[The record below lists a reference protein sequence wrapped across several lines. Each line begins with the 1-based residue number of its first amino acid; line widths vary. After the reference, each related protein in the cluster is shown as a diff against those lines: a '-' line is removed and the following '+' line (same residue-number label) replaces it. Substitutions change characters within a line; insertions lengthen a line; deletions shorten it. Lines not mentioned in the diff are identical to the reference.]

1 MNAKIETSVDWLNFT
16 VKGIEN
22 PNWVIEEYLRLDPAL
37 FEASYGRYGYM
48 KGIAFHNI
56 LVLFEPYDPDRTKD
70 MGILVTMSGEGCRGF
85 EAMTT
90 YPRKVSAFQQLLSKL
105 YEDPDCNISRLDV
118 ACDDR
123 VGLLDMNEIFERVK
137 SRQVNTRM
145 TKFRFV
151 GDMSSKNR
159 EGMTIYFGS
168 ASSDFRIRIY
178 DKAYEQGVE
187 GHWIR
192 VEMVMQGQNGN
203 AFSGAVASGTPF
215 GRLAAMVLNDKLS
228 FIERDDCNISR
239 CTVCPWWS
247 AFVDELSKLQLV
259 ARKAAQHPIDRIYDW
274 LINQVAPSLAVIR
287 ACFSYGTLLDIS
299 EIGKKRLNRKQEALI
314 SDYNSFKNRM
324 VGSVSYA

>member
-1 MNAKIETSVDWLNFT
+1 MTCTPFSANTDD
-16 VKGIEN
+16 KGGRQAALPVVLIL
-22 PNWVIEEYLRLDPAL
+22 PCFSLRFVVYTEFGTLP
-37 FEASYGRYGYM
+37 S
-48 KGIAFHNI
+48 
-56 LVLFEPYDPDRTKD
+56 
-70 MGILVTMSGEGCRGF
+70 F

-90 YPRKVSAFQQLLSKL
+90 YPKKLPAFQQLLCKL

-123 VGLLDMNEIFERVK
+123 VGLLDMSEIFDRVQ

-151 GDMSSKNR
+151 GEMSSKNR
-159 EGMTIYFGS
+159 EGLTVYFGS

-187 GHWIR
+187 GHWVR
-192 VEMVMQGQNGN
+192 VEMVLQGQNGN
-203 AFSGAVASGTPF
+203 AFSSELASGASF

-228 FIERDDCNISR
+228 FIERDDSNISR

-259 ARKAAQHPIDRIYDW
+259 ARKAAQHPVGRIYDW

-287 ACFSYGTLLDIS
+287 ECFSYGTLLDIS
-299 EIGKKRLNRKQEALI
+299 ESGKERLSRKQEALI
-314 SDYNSFKNRM
+314 SDFKSFKNRM